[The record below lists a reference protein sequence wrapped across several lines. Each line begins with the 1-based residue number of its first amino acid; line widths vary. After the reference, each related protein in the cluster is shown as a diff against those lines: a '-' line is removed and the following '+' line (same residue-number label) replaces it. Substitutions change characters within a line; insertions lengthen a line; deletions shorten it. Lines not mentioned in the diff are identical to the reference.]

1 MKEIEP
7 SNLYGYLTVADY
19 FDPCPLFLD
28 ETGLI
33 LDETGLNLALAHLWG
48 RSFRGSRAY
57 SQRLF
62 SESLCSRE
70 VVRDRLLVSHFLS
83 QSNKREI
90 SRLKLLPKFLVS
102 PPNLIE
108 LFGS

>member
-28 ETGLI
+28 ETGL
-33 LDETGLNLALAHLWG
+33 NLALARLWG

-57 SQRLF
+57 SQRPF

>member
-7 SNLYGYLTVADY
+7 SNLHGYLTVAELRHS
-19 FDPCPLFLD
+19 CPLF
-28 ETGLI
+28 